1 MGEEKKISQTGT
13 KDSGYGWGFVL
24 WWHTELVQKV
34 GHQARER
41 YSMRQ
46 KMRNNMLYLS
56 HIRAIAKGHKHN
68 YLGARDSA

>member
-41 YSMRQ
+41 YSTRQ
-46 KMRNNMLYLS
+46 KMRNNMLYPHTQGQLQIVTS
-56 HIRAIAKGHKHN
+56 TIILEHETA
-68 YLGARDSA
+68 